1 MKIKNIR
8 EAKNP
13 DLRNAT
19 VALRRAAKVARQTAI
34 ETNTHLVVMK
44 NGKLTRLSARVLR
57 SSIP

>member
-44 NGKLTRLSARVLR
+44 NGNLTRLSARVLR